1 MDFPENTNTP
11 GRNGKHRT
19 AVLLVCT
26 LLSSAVVLPFFFM
39 GKAEGGRRWW
49 WNEPSVRTEKS
60 SSGVPRMPATHDMPQ
75 HFGQMQSFYRG
86 LQAGEIYPRWEEDTN
101 RGFGAPTTIY
111 YPPGVYY
118 ATSAM
123 FALFRNW
130 GTALAVSLLLMMI
143 ASGASFYLYA
153 RRFFSRWVAL
163 FAMCAY
169 IVAPYHLIDQ
179 YQRGA
184 LAELSSFVWMPL
196 VLLFAD
202 RLLTNHQPP
211 DGNSSNTAATG
222 RWSPEIREKAAD
234 LAGLA
239 LCYAAFIWSHVPTA
253 YQFTLIAA
261 VSLPVLAY
269 SRKNVKGL
277 LLVGFGFAIGL
288 GLSSAYL
295 YPAMLGQSLIHH
307 ERVHQLFPYSKS
319 FAFSLEDMGLD
330 SLHDFNTLLNASWII
345 GAAAML
351 LCRILLARTR
361 DLPEHRRRAAIYWLV
376 MGGLALFLMTPAA
389 TPLTG
394 IIPGLESGVYSWRL
408 LSIITLA
415 GALCAGV
422 AAQEAFGH
430 SGSLKAPKSLLA
442 AASATL
448 ILVIGAAFSVTQVIL
463 PMASFEAFEPAPQHF
478 NDIIMPSNVPFWA
491 GDLPTVEQPAGL
503 LGQKGEISIR
513 KWEPEHRELDVAARE
528 NAALV
533 VRTFNFPGWTAKVDG
548 REAAIEDFGQVA
560 AIKLDLP
567 AGDHVVTLDFLDT
580 RAGRLGKGLSL
591 ASLLLLVAIGA
602 FRSISVFRTG
612 TRRRALAI
620 AGKTLE

>member
-1 MDFPENTNTP
+1 MDFPKNTNPP
-11 GRNGKHRT
+11 GANGKHKA

-49 WNEPSVRTEKS
+49 WNQPSVRTETS
-60 SSGVPRMPATHDMPQ
+60 SAGVPRMPATHDMPQ

-118 ATSAM
+118 LTSGM

-130 GTALAVSLLLMMI
+130 GTTLADSLLLMMI
-143 ASGASFYLYA
+143 ASGATFYLYA
-153 RRFFSRWVAL
+153 RRFFSRGVAL
-163 FAMCAY
+163 FATCAY

-202 RLLTNHQPP
+202 RLLTVHPLP
-211 DGNSSNTAATG
+211 DDNPSNTAATR
-222 RWSPEIREKAAD
+222 RWSLEIPEKAAD

-239 LCYAAFIWSHVPTA
+239 LSYAAFIWSHVPTA

-277 LLVGFGFAIGL
+277 LLAGFGFAMGL

-295 YPAMLGQSLIHH
+295 YPAMLGQSLIHY
-307 ERVHQLFPYSKS
+307 ERVHQLFPYNKS
-319 FAFSLEDMGLD
+319 FAFSLEDLGLD
-330 SLHDFNTLLNASWII
+330 SLHDFNALLNASWII

-351 LCRILLARTR
+351 LCGLLLARIR
-361 DLPEHRRRAAIYWLV
+361 DLPEHRRRAAISWLV
-376 MGGLALFLMTPAA
+376 MGGLALFLMTPASM
-389 TPLTG
+389 PLTG

-408 LSIITLA
+408 LSIITLV

-430 SGSLKAPKSLLA
+430 SGSLKAPKSVLA
-442 AASATL
+442 AVSATL
-448 ILVIGAAFSVTQVIL
+448 ILVVGAAFSVTQVIL

-478 NDIIMPSNVPFWA
+478 NDIIMPRNVPFWA
-491 GDLPTVEQPAGL
+491 AELPTVEQPAGL

-513 KWEPEHRELDVAARE
+513 RWEPEHRELAVAVKE
-528 NAALV
+528 DDALL

-548 REAAIEDFGQVA
+548 REAGIEDFGQVA

-567 AGDHVVTLDFLDT
+567 AGSHLVALDFLDT
-580 RAGRLGKGLSL
+580 RAGRIGKILSL
-591 ASLLLLVAIGA
+591 ASLLLLVALAA
-602 FRSISVFRTG
+602 FRSI
-612 TRRRALAI
+612 RRP
-620 AGKTLE
+620 LERDGLPAYPLSP